1 MVLNGEIYNY
11 RELTAELALRHAF
24 RTRSD
29 TEVLVHLYEE
39 MGERMLERLNGMFAF
54 ALWDERR
61 RRLLLARDRLGV
73 KPLYWARIG
82 DRLAFASEMKAL
94 LCWPELRRELDPA
107 ALAYYLSLRY
117 TPDPKTIFKG
127 IQSLPAG
134 HLLSWEPS
142 DQARGCNGTGCWT
155 SHGRPMSGKTF

>member
-1 MVLNGEIYNY
+1 MTGLLAHRGPDGEGFYVSPSHSFNLGHRRLSIIDVAAGAQPMGNEDNSIQVVLNGEIYNY

-61 RRLLLARDRLGV
+61 RRLLLARDRLGSS
-73 KPLYWARIG
+73 RSIG
-82 DRLAFASEMKAL
+82 PGSVTG
-94 LCWPELRRELDPA
+94 WPSHRR
-107 ALAYYLSLRY
+107 
-117 TPDPKTIFKG
+117 
-127 IQSLPAG
+127 
-134 HLLSWEPS
+134 
-142 DQARGCNGTGCWT
+142 
-155 SHGRPMSGKTF
+155 